1 MARRNRAKT
10 REIAPDPI
18 FGSVVV
24 SKFVNSLMV
33 DGKRSLSERIFY
45 NALKLVQER
54 SGKDGLEVFNQ
65 AMENVRPKLEVK
77 SRRIGGATYQVP
89 LEVKPA
95 RAQALSIKWLLIASR
110 SRSGKPMFERL
121 AEELMDASTG
131 KGNSVKKK
139 EDTHRMA
146 EANRAFAH
154 FRF

>member
-10 REIAPDPI
+10 RETAPDPVY
-18 FGSVVV
+18 GSVLV
-24 SKFVNSLMV
+24 SKFINSLMV

-45 NALKLVQER
+45 SALKLIQDK
-54 SGKDGLEVFNQ
+54 SGKDGLEVFTQ

-95 RAQALSIKWLLIASR
+95 RAQALSIKWLLNASR

-121 AEELMDASTG
+121 ADELLDASTG
-131 KGNSVKKK
+131 KGGSVKKK